1 MSETHNN
8 VLVLNPSTNQNP
20 SHKIY
25 PSLDQVKL
33 NSDNEENICRICL
46 ESEISKQ
53 KFIRPCKCSGSVR
66 FVHEECLKS
75 WLVSLNKELD
85 GSKCEICSTKY
96 KMNFIIKRKFLPR
109 ESFKNGGA
117 HCFFIPILVTVMVM
131 LFIIVYLLAK
141 KYLVNE
147 STTEQKA
154 YTIALTLVC
163 SIAGII
169 MIGLTINSLKEACF
183 TPKME
188 SWKILSQVFVE
199 EIELNEENLNKFE
212 EMRKLPMVI
221 PKKTKVK
228 GKSVKVPELKPML
241 TPISRSNKIVAF
253 SPKYYTPVHSNMAKA
268 NLDRKLEKVF
278 KY

>member
-1 MSETHNN
+1 MSQTDNKI
-8 VLVLNPSTNQNP
+8 PSFKLSALPKSSQ
-20 SHKIY
+20 KIY

-33 NSDNEENICRICL
+33 NSDSEEKMCRICL
-46 ESEISKQ
+46 ESEISKE

-85 GSKCEICSTKY
+85 GSKCEICSTQY
-96 KMNFIIKRKFLPR
+96 RMDFIIKRKFLPR
-109 ESFKNGGA
+109 ESCKNGGA

-141 KYLVNE
+141 KYLNND

-154 YTIALTLVC
+154 YTIALTLAFV
-163 SIAGII
+163 IAGIV
-169 MIGLTINSLKEACF
+169 MIVLTINSLKAACF

-188 SWKILSQVFVE
+188 TWKILSQVFVE
-199 EIELNEENLNKFE
+199 EIEVNEENLNKFE
-212 EMRKLPMVI
+212 EMRKLPLVI
-221 PKKTKVK
+221 PKKIKVK
-228 GKSVKVPELKPML
+228 GKQVKVPELKPML
-241 TPISRSNKIVAF
+241 TPVSRRNKIVAF
-253 SPKYYTPVHSNMAKA
+253 SPKYYTPVHSNMEKT